1 VATVE
6 HVTLLDMAR
15 NDDRHTSERLSAE
28 PVIWLGTVRPDG
40 RPHNV
45 PVWFAW
51 HDPAVLVFS
60 MPRTAK
66 VADLRRSPLVSLALD
81 SADGGQD
88 IVLAEGH
95 AELAAGADPRLHLL
109 AGKFQAKYAPSL
121 GSMSFQ
127 QWRSA
132 FSQPLLIQVQ
142 RIIAWTRTATGL
154 TYRAVP

>member
-1 VATVE
+1 
-6 HVTLLDMAR
+6 M
-15 NDDRHTSERLSAE
+15 E

-60 MPRTAK
+60 MPATVKAR
-66 VADLRRSPLVSLALD
+66 DLRRSPLVSLALD

-95 AELAAGADPRLHLL
+95 AEFPDETEPGVHVL
-109 AGKFQAKYAPSL
+109 AGKFQEKYAPIL
-121 GSMSFQ
+121 GSMPFE
-127 QWRSA
+127 QWRSTFA
-132 FSQPLLIQVQ
+132 VPVLIHVD
-142 RIIAWTRTATGL
+142 RIIAWTRTPTGL
-154 TYRAVP
+154 AYRVVP